1 MTTGTSIEM
10 VDPKSLLVS
19 ANVRKDVV
27 LLPAFLESIKEH
39 GVLVPIV
46 VDRTAAGLEVVDGQ
60 RRTLAA
66 VEVDLADVPVWV
78 TAPLENDQE
87 RIIEQLVV
95 NMHREDV
102 SEKDTRDAIAD
113 LALFDMKV
121 PAIAKKLGIDSEFV
135 QQSVVVSKS
144 AAAKELLASET
155 VRFDMALVVAEFE
168 DEPEQQKSLLELIA
182 NGRQWDVRARA
193 QEFHDAAEATPLVT
207 ALEENGVTVIQEP
220 DYNQSDPQS
229 VSRLYTDEKL
239 TKQVSDLLHEEIVTL
254 AGDGLCAFVSFT
266 WEGHQNR
273 VPKIGYAI
281 KGWEALGLFSRYSG
295 GVSKAT
301 TPAEV
306 EAEKVARRLARE
318 TTKSWVAASALRIEF
333 LQDLV
338 KRKALPKG
346 WEPFVIARLLDSN
359 VSGSGPW
366 RMTLAILG
374 LKEPADSYSQ
384 RSTVEKHLQKAPT
397 RALHIGLAAYL
408 GNVEGGY
415 EFDRKGWDQAATK
428 PYLLQLEKW
437 GYVLSDVE
445 RTSAGYTIETV
456 EGAA

>member
-1 MTTGTSIEM
+1 MTAGTSIEM
-10 VDPKSLLVS
+10 VDPSTLLVS

-27 LLPAFLESIKEH
+27 LLPSFLESIKEH

-46 VDRTAAGLEVVDGQ
+46 VDRTEAGLEVVDGQ

-66 VEVDLADVPVWV
+66 VQVELADVPVWV
-78 TAPLENDQE
+78 TSPLENDQE

-102 SEKDTRDAIAD
+102 SEKDTRDAISD

-121 PAIAKKLGIDSEFV
+121 PAIAKKLGIDAEFV
-135 QQSVVVSKS
+135 EQSVVVGKS
-144 AAAKELLASET
+144 AAAQELLASKT
-155 VRFDMALVVAEFE
+155 VAFDTALLVAEFE
-168 DEPEQQKSLLELIA
+168 GEPEQQKSLLDLIE

-193 QEFHDAAEATPLVT
+193 QEFRDVQDAAPLLSV
-207 ALEENGVTVIQEP
+207 LKEGGLTVIEQP

-229 VSRLYTDEKL
+229 VSRLYTDEKM
-239 TKQVSDLLHEEIVTL
+239 TKPLADLLHEDLVARVGNT
-254 AGDGLCAFVSFT
+254 LCAYVYFT
-266 WEGHQNR
+266 WEGQNNR
-273 VPKIGYAI
+273 VPKIGYAV
-281 KGWEALGLFSRYSG
+281 KGWQAIGLFSRSSR

-301 TPAEV
+301 TPEEV
-306 EAEKVARRLARE
+306 EAEKLARRAARE
-318 TTKSWVAASALRIEF
+318 TTKSWVAASALRMEF
-333 LQDLV
+333 LQDIV
-338 KRKALPKG
+338 KRKALPMG
-346 WEPFVIARLLDSN
+346 WQPLVIARLLDN
-359 VSGSGPW
+359 DIGGSSPW

-374 LKEPADSYSQ
+374 LEEPSDSYSQ
-384 RSTVEKHLQKAPT
+384 RSTVEKYLQKAPT

-408 GNVEGGY
+408 GNVEGGF
-415 EFDRKGWDQAATK
+415 EFDRKGWAQAATK

-445 RTSAGYTIETV
+445 RTAAGYTVETV

>member
-1 MTTGTSIEM
+1 MAAGTSVEM
-10 VDPKSLLVS
+10 VDPRTLLVS

-27 LLPAFLESIKEH
+27 LLPSFLESVREH

-46 VDRTAAGLEVVDGQ
+46 VDRTPAGFEVIDGQ

-66 VEVDLADVPVWV
+66 VEVGLADVPVWV
-78 TAPLENDQE
+78 TVPLENDQE

-102 SEKDTRDAIAD
+102 SEKDTRDAISD

-121 PAIAKKLGIDSEFV
+121 PAIAKKLGVDPKFV
-135 QQSVVVSKS
+135 EQSVVVGKS

-155 VRFDMALVVAEFE
+155 VRFDMALTVAEFE
-168 DEPEQQKSLLELIA
+168 GEPEKQKSLLELIA
-182 NGRQWDVRARA
+182 NDRQWDVRARA
-193 QEFHDAAEATPLVT
+193 QEFHDAAEAAPLIT
-207 ALEENGVTVIQEP
+207 ALEDNGLPVIQEP

-229 VSRLYTDEKL
+229 VSRLYKDKKMTQQL
-239 TKQVSDLLHEEIVTL
+239 SGLLHEEIVAL
-254 AGDGLCAFVSFT
+254 AGDGLCAFVHFT
-266 WEGHQNR
+266 WEGQKR
-273 VPKIGYAI
+273 VPAIGYAI
-281 KGWEALGLFSRYSG
+281 KGWEARGLFSRYSG
-295 GVSKAT
+295 GVSMAT
-301 TPAEV
+301 TPEEV
-306 EAEKVARRLARE
+306 EEEKVARRTARE
-318 TTKSWVAASALRIEF
+318 ITKRWVAASALRMEF

-338 KRKALPKG
+338 KRKAMPKG
-346 WEPFVIARLLDSN
+346 WEPLVIARLLDGN
-359 VSGSGPW
+359 ISGAGPW

-374 LKEPADSYSQ
+374 LTEGADSFSQ
-384 RSTVEKHLQKAPT
+384 RGMVEKHLAKSPT

-408 GNVEGGY
+408 GNVEGGF
-415 EFDRKGWDQAATK
+415 EFDRKGWFQDGTQ

-445 RTSAGYTIETV
+445 RTAAGYAIETV

>member
-1 MTTGTSIEM
+1 MTAGTSIEM
-10 VDPKSLLVS
+10 VDPSTLLVS

-46 VDRTAAGLEVVDGQ
+46 VDRTGAGLEVVDGQ

-66 VEVDLADVPVWV
+66 VQVELADVPVWV
-78 TAPLENDQE
+78 TSPLENDQE

-102 SEKDTRDAIAD
+102 SEKDTRDAISD

-121 PAIAKKLGIDSEFV
+121 PAIAKKLGIDAAFIV
-135 QQSVVVSKS
+135 QSVVVGKS
-144 AAAKELLASET
+144 PAAKELLASET
-155 VRFDMALVVAEFE
+155 VRFDMALTVAEFE

-193 QEFHDAAEATPLVT
+193 QEFRDAAEAAPLIT
-207 ALEENGVTVIQEP
+207 ALEENGLTIVQQP

-229 VSRLYTDEKL
+229 VSRLYTDEKM
-239 TKQVSDLLHEEIVTL
+239 TQQVDGLLHEEIVAL
-254 AGDGLCAFVSFT
+254 AGDGLCAFVFFA
-266 WEGHQNR
+266 WEGQNR
-273 VPKIGYAI
+273 VPRIGYAI
-281 KGWEALGLFSRYSG
+281 KGWQSLGLFSRSSG
-295 GVSKAT
+295 GTSKAT
-301 TPAEV
+301 TPEEV
-306 EAEKVARRLARE
+306 EAEKDARRAARE

-359 VSGSGPW
+359 IGGSGPW

-374 LKEPADSYSQ
+374 LKEPADAYSQ
-384 RSTVEKHLQKAPT
+384 RGTVEKHLQNAPT

-445 RTSAGYTIETV
+445 RAAASYTGEASEV
-456 EGAA
+456 AA

>member
-1 MTTGTSIEM
+1 MTAGTSIEM
-10 VDPKSLLVS
+10 VDPSTLLVS

-27 LLPAFLESIKEH
+27 LLPSFLESIKEH

-46 VDRTAAGLEVVDGQ
+46 VDRTEAGLEVVDGQ

-66 VEVDLADVPVWV
+66 VQVELADVPVWV
-78 TAPLENDQE
+78 TSPLENDQE

-102 SEKDTRDAIAD
+102 SEKDTRDAISD

-121 PAIAKKLGIDSEFV
+121 PAIAKKLGIDAAFIV
-135 QQSVVVSKS
+135 QSVVVGKS

-155 VRFDMALVVAEFE
+155 VRFDMALTVAEFE

-193 QEFHDAAEATPLVT
+193 QEFRDAEEAAPLIT
-207 ALEENGVTVIQEP
+207 ALEENGLTIVQQP

-229 VSRLYTDEKL
+229 VSRLYTDEKM
-239 TKQVSDLLHEEIVTL
+239 TKPLADLLHEDLVARVGNT
-254 AGDGLCAFVSFT
+254 LCAYVYFT
-266 WEGHQNR
+266 WESQNR
-273 VPKIGYAI
+273 VPKIGYAV
-281 KGWEALGLFSRYSG
+281 KGWQAIGLFSRSSG

-301 TPAEV
+301 TPEEV
-306 EAEKVARRLARE
+306 EAEKLARRAARE
-318 TTKSWVAASALRIEF
+318 TTKSWVAASALRMEF

-338 KRKALPKG
+338 KRKALPMG
-346 WEPFVIARLLDSN
+346 WQPLVISRLLDGG
-359 VSGSGPW
+359 GSGGDPW

-374 LKEPADSYSQ
+374 IKETSDSFSL
-384 RSTVEKHLQKAPT
+384 RSTIEKHLQKAPT

-408 GNVEGGY
+408 GSVEGGF
-415 EFDRKGWDQAATK
+415 EFDRKGWAQDATK
-428 PYLLQLEKW
+428 PYLQQLEKW

-445 RTSAGYTIETV
+445 RTAAGYTVETV

>member
-1 MTTGTSIEM
+1 MTAGTSIEM
-10 VDPKSLLVS
+10 VDPSTLLVS

-27 LLPAFLESIKEH
+27 LLPSFLESIKEH

-46 VDRTAAGLEVVDGQ
+46 VDRTEAGLEVVDGQ

-66 VEVDLADVPVWV
+66 VQVELADVPVWV
-78 TAPLENDQE
+78 TSPLENDQE

-102 SEKDTRDAIAD
+102 SEKDTRGAISD

-121 PAIAKKLGIDSEFV
+121 PAIAKKLGIDAEFV
-135 QQSVVVSKS
+135 EQSVVVGKS
-144 AAAKELLASET
+144 AAAQELLASKT
-155 VRFDMALVVAEFE
+155 VAFDTALLVAEFE
-168 DEPEQQKSLLELIA
+168 GEPEQQKSLLDLIE

-193 QEFHDAAEATPLVT
+193 QEFRDVQDAAPLLSV
-207 ALEENGVTVIQEP
+207 LKEGGLTVIEQP

-229 VSRLYTDEKL
+229 VSRLYTDEKM
-239 TKQVSDLLHEEIVTL
+239 TKPLADLLHEDLVARVGNT
-254 AGDGLCAFVSFT
+254 LCAYVYFT
-266 WEGHQNR
+266 WEGQNR
-273 VPKIGYAI
+273 VPAIGYAV
-281 KGWEALGLFSRYSG
+281 KGWQAIGLFSRFSG

-301 TPAEV
+301 TPEEV
-306 EAEKVARRLARE
+306 EAEKDARRAARE
-318 TTKSWVAASALRIEF
+318 TTKSWVAASALRMEF

-338 KRKALPKG
+338 KRKALPMG
-346 WEPFVIARLLDSN
+346 WQPLVIARLLDSN
-359 VSGSGPW
+359 VGGSGPW

-374 LKEPADSYSQ
+374 LKEPAAAFLQ
-384 RSTVEKHLQKAPT
+384 RGTVEKHLQKAPT

-445 RTSAGYTIETV
+445 RAAAGYTGEAA